1 MLKSMQG
8 AWANLFGPS
17 RNDQYAA
24 LLKQISVI
32 ALACAEHFRK
42 TKGQDL
48 AGIIDFE
55 HKADRVVDEIH
66 EMLDKSF
73 IMRFDIPD
81 AMRLADELDDV
92 VDGMRKVAL
101 HIDAYH
107 TYLSQ
112 MRPEALELM
121 AIGGDMLVLL
131 DTLVSM
137 LSEPRLTLARVRE
150 VANKIDEM
158 ESQADKI
165 VAVHERK
172 LVEEFSVPGANGL
185 GFIAWHQLFHLLEQM
200 TDDANHCASLILSL
214 ARKEA

>member
-1 MLKSMQG
+1 MRKTMQG

-24 LLKQISVI
+24 LLKQISGI
-32 ALACAEHFRK
+32 ALECAGHFRK

-66 EMLDKSF
+66 EMLDNAF